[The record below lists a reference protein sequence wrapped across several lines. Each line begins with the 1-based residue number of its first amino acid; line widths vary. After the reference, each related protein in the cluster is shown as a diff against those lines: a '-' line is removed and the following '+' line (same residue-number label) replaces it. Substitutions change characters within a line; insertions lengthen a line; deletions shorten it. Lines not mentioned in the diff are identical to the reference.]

1 MAQGTLTRKRMLLEI
16 AGKNLAILLIFWGLY
31 APMSIGPM
39 TRMSEDIQESVIS
52 FMGFLMAAAIIGAFE
67 LSYTR
72 TNLND
77 PVQRYLAHF
86 TKFTLYS
93 TIMLLTEIAI
103 VALAVSDEG
112 IVSIMVMAAMP
123 IITALIVY
131 DFWDALR
138 ALDGN
143 GGVDTV

>member
-1 MAQGTLTRKRMLLEI
+1 MSAPQLTRKRLMLEI
-16 AGKNLAILLIFWGLY
+16 AGKNVAILLIFWGLY
-31 APMSIGPM
+31 APLSIGVM
-39 TRMSEDIQESVIS
+39 TRISTDIQESVIS

-72 TNLND
+72 TNLD
-77 PVQRYLAHF
+77 DKVQRYLAHF

-103 VALAVSDEG
+103 IALSVSDAG
-112 IVSIMVMAAMP
+112 ITGTMVMASLP
-123 IITALIVY
+123 IIGALIAY

-138 ALDGN
+138 ALDELGC
-143 GGVDTV
+143 G